1 MNIEKILEY
10 ALEREYEGKRF
21 FWDNAGRLRNAAA
34 ASAFRAVAAEEQ
46 KHIDFLAAQIA
57 ALNAGVE
64 AQYPPLPPAGFYADR
79 AQSEHIATAVD
90 ESMIADLPV
99 LRMAYL
105 IERDFAEFYA
115 TVAAQ
120 AEGEA
125 RQILEMLAKWELG
138 HARLFKTMHD
148 TLFEQYADMPW
159 GG

>member
-21 FWDNAGRLRNAAA
+21 FGENAGRLRNAAA
-34 ASAFRAVAAEEQ
+34 AAAFRAISAEEQ
-46 KHIDFLAAQIA
+46 KHIDFIAAQIA
-57 ALNAGVE
+57 ALNAGVA
-64 AQYPPLPPAGFYADR
+64 AQYPPLPPAGFFIDR
-79 AQSEHIATAVD
+79 AQSESIADTVN
-90 ESMIADLPV
+90 ESMVADLPV

-115 TVAAQ
+115 SAAAR

-125 RQILEMLAKWELG
+125 KQILDMLAKWESG
-138 HARLFKTMHD
+138 HERLFKKMHD
-148 TLFEQYADMPW
+148 DLFEQYAEMPW